1 VGKSTLF
8 NRIIGRR
15 QAIVEDVE
23 GVTRDR
29 IYGAADWLGHEFTI
43 VDTGGFDPDA
53 DSGFLPLI
61 RSQTMVAIE
70 EADIIILVLDTR
82 TGLSNADEEV
92 VKLLRR
98 SNKPVL
104 VAANKAE
111 GKEREME
118 AAQFYS
124 LGLDPVFPISA
135 QHGVGVAE
143 LLDELV
149 EVLPEKEVKEEV
161 EHDLRVAVVGRPN
174 TGKSTLINRI
184 LDEDRHLVSDIP
196 GTTVDAID
204 SLVIRDEKKYLF
216 VDTAGVRRKSRIDQN
231 LERSS
236 VLRTIKALE
245 RCDVV
250 VMLIDTEEGLVEQD
264 VRIAGLVEDRGKPMI
279 LCLNKWDLVDKD
291 HRTFDETVKDL
302 KEKLFFFKHVP
313 MISISGLTGM
323 RVDRI
328 FEAIDGVHEQGG
340 TEVNTSDL
348 NNMLDEAVARFQPPL
363 VRGKR
368 LKFFYATQID
378 AHPPTFLIFTNR
390 PGEIRDNY
398 ISYLERFF
406 RENLGLEGTPVRL
419 RFRRGR
425 EDRRKK

>member
-264 VRIAGLVEDRGKPMI
+264 VRIAELVEDRGKPMI